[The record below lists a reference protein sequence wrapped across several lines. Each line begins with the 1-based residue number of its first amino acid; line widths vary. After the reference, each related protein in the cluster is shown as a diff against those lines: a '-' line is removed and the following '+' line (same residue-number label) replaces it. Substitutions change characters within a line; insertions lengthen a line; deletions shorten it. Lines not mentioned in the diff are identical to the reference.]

1 MVSWDGTYLYD
12 MTKAELKSLIQE
24 SVQEVLTESL
34 TDLDVL
40 TDGISNS
47 TITGKS
53 WNQLV
58 RNLASVIDEVKDF
71 QGQYS
76 NPAHGPMPN
85 VRDSMIHLKQIV
97 ELMSKIKPTIYGMD
111 DIERKDTMREEHPHG
126 RYAQQ
131 SGATPF
137 ETPQDF

>member
-1 MVSWDGTYLYD
+1 MVSEAGTYLYH
-12 MTKAELKSLIQE
+12 MTKSELKSLIQE
-24 SVQEVLTESL
+24 SVQEVLKESL

-40 TDGISNS
+40 SDGISNS
-47 TITGKS
+47 SITGKS

-58 RNLASVIDEVKDF
+58 RSLAAVIDEVKDF

-76 NPAHGPMPN
+76 SPAHGPMPN
-85 VRDSMIHLKQIV
+85 VRESMMHLKQIV

-111 DIERKDTMREEHPHG
+111 DIERKDQMREEHPHG

-131 SGATPF
+131 AGATPF
-137 ETPQDF
+137 DPSSV

>member
-1 MVSWDGTYLYD
+1 MVSEDGTYLYD
-12 MTKAELKSLIQE
+12 MTKGELKSLIQE
-24 SVQEVLTESL
+24 SVQEVLQESL

-40 TDGISNS
+40 SDGISNS

-58 RNLASVIDEVKDF
+58 RSLASVIDEVKDF
-71 QGQYS
+71 RGQYS
-76 NPAHGPMPN
+76 DPRHGPKPN
-85 VRDSMIHLKQIV
+85 VNEAMLNLKEMV
-97 ELMSKIKPTIYGMD
+97 RLMSNIKPAIWGMD

-131 SGATPF
+131 AGATPF
-137 ETPQDF
+137 EPSSV